1 MGIGLFGEVEIEVG
15 WIGGRVEFREGR
27 HKDTDLV
34 LKLVLVC
41 ILQVLFLCNVIII
54 MF

>member
-34 LKLVLVC
+34 LKLVC
-41 ILQVLFLCNVIII
+41 ILQVLLLCNVIII